1 MKTKLFGDQLFERK
15 INTTLTNI
23 YYITYIQ
30 GRELR
35 KITYHATRVYKY
47 IHPSVD
53 CIVLHWGKGNRFRS
67 LRPTFLE
74 DKLEKRKQF
83 LIISVSGNVSSIGW
97 EHIALRDPKKVQL
110 CPGMI
115 FPTGNHFYVTFHQA
129 QTLKLG
135 GVLVFI
141 IQIEIQFHG
150 FFLKP
155 LHVNLLPDI

>member
-1 MKTKLFGDQLFERK
+1 MKIKLFGDQLFERK
-15 INTTLTNI
+15 INTTHTN
-23 YYITYIQ
+23 TTLHKYIQ

-115 FPTGNHFYVTFHQA
+115 FPTGNHFYVTFRQA

-135 GVLVFI
+135 GALYINWNWNSISRIF
-141 IQIEIQFHG
+141 
-150 FFLKP
+150 
-155 LHVNLLPDI
+155 VNIVPDI

>member
-1 MKTKLFGDQLFERK
+1 MKIKLFGDQLFERK
-15 INTTLTNI
+15 INTTHTN
-23 YYITYIQ
+23 TTLHKYIQ

-97 EHIALRDPKKVQL
+97 EHIALRDPNKVQL
-110 CPGMI
+110 CPGKI
-115 FPTGNHFYVTFHQA
+115 SLTGNHFSVTFLQKYM
-129 QTLKLG
+129 LKKHWIHI
-135 GVLVFI
+135 VF
-141 IQIEIQFHG
+141 
-150 FFLKP
+150 
-155 LHVNLLPDI
+155 V

>member
-1 MKTKLFGDQLFERK
+1 M
-15 INTTLTNI
+15 
-23 YYITYIQ
+23 
-30 GRELR
+30 
-35 KITYHATRVYKY
+35 
-47 IHPSVD
+47 
-53 CIVLHWGKGNRFRS
+53 
-67 LRPTFLE
+67 
-74 DKLEKRKQF
+74 
-83 LIISVSGNVSSIGW
+83 
-97 EHIALRDPKKVQL
+97 QL